1 MGCGD
6 NKELVK
12 RKGKKMR
19 ERERE
24 RESVCVCVSVFFFD
38 NKDFVIKWGKK
49 KPKVSGWMGVVVG
62 NKSSCFFCIVV
73 VVVAVIE
80 IVIEVVA

>member
-6 NKELVK
+6 NKEFGK

-24 RESVCVCVSVFFFD
+24 RERVFD

-49 KPKVSGWMGVVVG
+49 KSEVSGWMGVVVAT
-62 NKSSCFFCIVV
+62 KALVFLF
-73 VVVAVIE
+73 
-80 IVIEVVA
+80 

>member
-6 NKELVK
+6 NKELVIEEREK
-12 RKGKKMR
+12 DER

-24 RESVCVCVSVFFFD
+24 RECVCVCVCVFFD

-62 NKSSCFFCIVV
+62 NKSSCY
-73 VVVAVIE
+73 
-80 IVIEVVA
+80 